1 MTERKTMKEKNITSH
16 DESGFS
22 LIEMMIAVSVILIG
36 LVSIVGISVY
46 VSRANYTSNALN
58 VLASAAQDQV
68 DRLRTSVWNTGT
80 EDPTLAV
87 GGSLDVASA
96 TPSSPSTMSAATSQ
110 SPTRI
115 YSYTL
120 DPQNPHR
127 ATVTNTPAGDLDI
140 TWQVRQGATP
150 DLRYITIK
158 VVQINPPSNLER
170 GFTVSTIMVR
180 N

>member
-1 MTERKTMKEKNITSH
+1 MNEKNITSH

-22 LIEMMIAVSVILIG
+22 LIEMMIAVTVILVG
-36 LVSIVGISVY
+36 LVAIVGISVY

-87 GGSLDVASA
+87 GGSLDVTSS
-96 TPSSPSTMSAATSQ
+96 TPGSPTTMSAATSQ

-120 DPQNPHR
+120 DPENPHH
-127 ATVTNTPAGDLDI
+127 ATVTNTPAGDLNI

-158 VVQINPPSNLER
+158 VVQINSPPNLR
-170 GFTVSTIMVR
+170 DGFTISTIMVR